1 MERLYDEYID
11 YCQLREDFERVII
24 KHTTKKQKREALK
37 LNDDLLFIVYLASAY
52 NCYVI
57 THSEVSMS
65 MITNP
70 DALFRSGKVDT
81 IFIAELKDYMRDTLL
96 ITKKVG
102 VKDVKDGET
111 RTQGENTQNS

>member
-1 MERLYDEYID
+1 MDRLYDEYID
-11 YCQLREDFERVII
+11 YWQLREDFEKVII

-70 DALFRSGKVDT
+70 DALYRSGIVDT
-81 IFIAELKDYMRDTLL
+81 IFIDELKNHIRDALL

-102 VKDVKDGET
+102 AKDVKDGET
-111 RTQGENTQNS
+111 RTQGENTQNC

>member
-11 YCQLREDFERVII
+11 YWQLREDFEKVII

-37 LNDDLLFIVYLASAY
+37 LTDDLLFIVYLASAY

-70 DALFRSGKVDT
+70 DALFRSEIVNSF
-81 IFIAELKDYMRDTLL
+81 FIGELKEHIRDALL
-96 ITKKVG
+96 TTKKVRA
-102 VKDVKDGET
+102 KDVKDGET